1 MGHRSGCPEV
11 PVGFRVL
18 GVWDPLGASIGSP
31 LWCPEVPV
39 GVRVLGVRSRLRAS
53 IGSPLWC
60 PEVPVGFRVMGVGS
74 PLRASI
80 GSPPW
85 CPEVPVGFRV
95 WCVWSPLRAFVGSPP
110 WCSEVP
116 VGLWVFG
123 VLDSFGHAFRVLGVL
138 GFVRPFV
145 CVRLPVRPSRP
156 FYQSVR
162 PSVRA
167 ESSVFWAEESLSSFG
182 RTSSACRRASRGP
195 FRMLTL
201 RCPEVRLEF

>member
-1 MGHRSGCPEV
+1 MFRMSLVLKIRSSCLGWRLWLPLASADLVVPVSDAGLEFWSRRGRVNPLGHRSGCPEV

-18 GVWDPLGASIGSP
+18 GVWDPL
-31 LWCPEVPV
+31 
-39 GVRVLGVRSRLRAS
+39 RV
-53 IGSPLWC
+53 W
-60 PEVPVGFRVMGVGS
+60 
-74 PLRASI
+74 I

-138 GFVRPFV
+138 GFVRPSV
-145 CVRLPVRPSRP
+145 CVRLSVRPSRP

-167 ESSVFWAEESLSSFG
+167 ESSVFWVEESLSSFG
-182 RTSSACRRASRGP
+182 RTSSACRKASRGNAAGCG
-195 FRMLTL
+195 RGETMT
-201 RCPEVRLEF
+201 EEF